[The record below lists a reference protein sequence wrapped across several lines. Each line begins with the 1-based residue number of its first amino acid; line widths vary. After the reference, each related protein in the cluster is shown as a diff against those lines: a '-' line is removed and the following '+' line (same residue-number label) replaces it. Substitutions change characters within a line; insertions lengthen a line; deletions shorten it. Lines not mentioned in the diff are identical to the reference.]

1 MGRSGD
7 VALFRGRH
15 VLCLSLIHISLGEL
29 AKNCSSKEDAE
40 LIANTTYVIDE
51 AIRSIREISNKLS
64 PHTLNSFGLSRAVS
78 NFVNKTISINPN
90 RNVEIR
96 FDTNLKTERFDPNVE
111 VILYRVI
118 GELINN
124 SMKHSGATLLTL
136 GLTYADDT
144 VTIDYSDNGKGFDT
158 AAVLDTGMGLSNIT
172 SRIQSLKGTVEI
184 TSERGKGM
192 SAHISVNVGHSDE
205 RRQKL

>member
-1 MGRSGD
+1 M
-7 VALFRGRH
+7 
-15 VLCLSLIHISLGEL
+15 
-29 AKNCSSKEDAE
+29 
-40 LIANTTYVIDE
+40 
-51 AIRSIREISNKLS
+51 
-64 PHTLNSFGLSRAVS
+64 
-78 NFVNKTISINPN
+78 NKTISINPN

-172 SRIQSLKGTVEI
+172 SRIQSLKGTV
-184 TSERGKGM
+184 
-192 SAHISVNVGHSDE
+192 
-205 RRQKL
+205 

>member
-1 MGRSGD
+1 M
-7 VALFRGRH
+7 
-15 VLCLSLIHISLGEL
+15 
-29 AKNCSSKEDAE
+29 
-40 LIANTTYVIDE
+40 
-51 AIRSIREISNKLS
+51 
-64 PHTLNSFGLSRAVS
+64 
-78 NFVNKTISINPN
+78 
-90 RNVEIR
+90 EIR

-158 AAVLDTGMGLSNIT
+158 AAVLDTGMGP

>member
-1 MGRSGD
+1 M
-7 VALFRGRH
+7 
-15 VLCLSLIHISLGEL
+15 
-29 AKNCSSKEDAE
+29 
-40 LIANTTYVIDE
+40 
-51 AIRSIREISNKLS
+51 
-64 PHTLNSFGLSRAVS
+64 
-78 NFVNKTISINPN
+78 
-90 RNVEIR
+90 
-96 FDTNLKTERFDPNVE
+96 E

-172 SRIQSLKGTVEI
+172 ARIQSLKGTVEI